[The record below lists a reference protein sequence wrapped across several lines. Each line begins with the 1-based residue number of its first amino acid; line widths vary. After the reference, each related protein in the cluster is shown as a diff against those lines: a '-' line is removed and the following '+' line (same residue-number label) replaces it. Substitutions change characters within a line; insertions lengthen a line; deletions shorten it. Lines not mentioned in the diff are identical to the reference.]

1 MEGTTRG
8 VRAVAGYG
16 RGAASEPRGR
26 GARLTHAPY
35 RLYLTLLAG
44 LWLATLGQT
53 LPQAEGLAVAVE
65 YAPDHFAE
73 QLRQLKGLG
82 VRQVVVRL
90 RELPSPSQWQAM
102 LEACAQSEL
111 EWWLWLAHWPRAA
124 GWVVLPER
132 YRLRGNEQGVYTLQ
146 IAGARETLLAL
157 APRDQPSLQ
166 GLSRLTLSGGRAV
179 AAIGESAESLLLL
192 YPRLENALPDLW
204 DGWDRE
210 RDALIALLQTRQ
222 PDGRFRGWLVES
234 SWDAQSAASLPD
246 SPRFAAEWQG
256 FLQQRY
262 GELTE
267 LERAWDTAT
276 PLSRFEQAT
285 RLIPLWHGERGLP
298 LLVSLDAL
306 QKPMEVVPRLCR
318 FWDDYH
324 AFLGERWRVLLR
336 GLRQALLAFTPE
348 AGFALVQPMPDPT
361 DLPVPDALRD
371 ALLPTAVYLPAR
383 WRSAWRPFLIR
394 KSASTDSKMQTVILE
409 WTGESVERVS
419 LIQELAREMGAAQVV
434 WHVRDIGTLPR
445 DTWQALQ
452 AVDAGSARA
461 QKPHFFYFPT
471 SLWSATRIQKWR
483 AGWWVPQEG
492 ASELQPLFWGFELFA
507 FWRPVEIQVAAPA
520 APSKRGERELIRV
533 HWSGKNGTPRLES
546 PLTPSLSPLLKGGE
560 GEGSGGILSKGTGS
574 AGIPPAKISRCMQ
587 QLNSSDVPLSGEREE
602 VRGDSVVRCI
612 ELYLWREQGEREII
626 LRRFDQKPL
635 DALHLDGEPVP
646 LTVRGNT
653 VRLKV
658 GTVPV
663 RVRGFEMLP
672 LCESVVNDWTQRV
685 DSLLKRNTAASQDT
699 RVLRFL
705 FESALTTYRRDPVQG
720 FALLRNAWLEAERAF
735 QPYRLVEA
743 ESSPDHTFGTV
754 RRDLAASGGATLWLH
769 TPLPPGADGFYA
781 RYPLNI
787 RTDGVYH
794 LYLACRLRSDS
805 TEKPDGIEWQIFSG
819 TEEKAPLARGSA
831 PLDAARAV
839 SHYADGFIWLPLGST
854 ALKAGDHVLVLRYLP
869 ATDQPPFYAE
879 WDMVLVAPPGV
890 VPRGAMPPAY

>member
-234 SWDAQSAASLPD
+234 SWDAQSAASLPE
-246 SPRFAAEWQG
+246 SQRFAAEWQG

-298 LLVSLDAL
+298 LLVSLDAP

-348 AGFALVQPMPDPT
+348 AGFAIVQPMPDPT

-492 ASELQPLFWGFELFA
+492 SSELQPLFWGFELFA

-520 APSKRGERELIRV
+520 APSKRGERE
-533 HWSGKNGTPRLES
+533 
-546 PLTPSLSPLLKGGE
+546 
-560 GEGSGGILSKGTGS
+560 
-574 AGIPPAKISRCMQ
+574 
-587 QLNSSDVPLSGEREE
+587 E
-602 VRGDSVVRCI
+602 VGGDSVVRCI

-663 RVRGFEMLP
+663 RVRGFELLP